1 MTKRL
6 SPNQAALVDALRA
19 SESRCVVPL
28 GGGFW
33 AVDGKRT
40 AISSVTVYSLARA
53 GLLCRTNTDP
63 QYYRDTYQLAEAQSD
78 G

>member
-1 MTKRL
+1 MVKQL
-6 SPNQAALVDALRA
+6 SPNQTELIAKLRA

-40 AISSVTVYSLARA
+40 AIGSVTVYSLARA
-53 GLLCRTNTDP
+53 GLLCRTHADP
-63 QYYRDTYQLAEAQSD
+63 EYYRDTYRLAEAQSD